1 LDRPFSAYRGTDTY
15 LFVCYAHKDAESVYA
30 DMGEINEHGIN
41 LWYDEG
47 ITAGS
52 SWRGEI
58 AAAIKGAQKLIFFIS
73 ESSLDSSHCLR
84 EVDYALNN
92 DIEIVPVYLDD
103 SSLPGEL
110 ELVLNRVHALFRHTD
125 SLYMQHLVSAVQ
137 ETTALATLSSIAKK
151 RKFSP
156 GLALLAVGLL
166 VVLAVFFMQRDGTKP
181 GGQILESGLQTAPTA
196 FDLYRE
202 GLKTVERWDK
212 DDNLEN
218 AIALFREAAELDP
231 GYALAYGRLADAL
244 RIRYKLTRDESLLE
258 EAAENAEKG
267 VRLNPGLAPVQ
278 VALARVHY
286 TRGNVD
292 LASAA
297 LSHALAIDPNNAE
310 ANEAKALVL
319 QFQGRPQDADA
330 LFQQA
335 VALNPNSLLIRDSY
349 ANFLYGQSRFED
361 ASDQW
366 QVLVRNAP
374 DHYAGLLNLGTALS
388 ESGETAEAIT
398 MYYRAIEVRPSAMA
412 YSNLGTAYSRAERYV
427 DAIDAYRK
435 ALEIDD
441 SDWLVWGNLAYV
453 LSYEHGMDE
462 EVIGIFEKA
471 ILLAEES
478 REGNLRDPWAHSD
491 LALYYAKTNKPELA
505 LQRVKAALSLSPQGG
520 EIHAAAAE
528 VYEMLGER
536 DKAVELALKAL
547 ELGFPRQNYQ
557 LSRELS
563 DLLTD
568 PRMQA
573 L

>member
-1 LDRPFSAYRGTDTY
+1 MVEL
-15 LFVCYAHKDAESVYA
+15 
-30 DMGEINEHGIN
+30 NEHGIN

-58 AAAIKGAQKLIFFIS
+58 ANAIKGAQKLIFFIS

-84 EVDYALNN
+84 EVDYALNH

-110 ELVLNRVHALFRHTD
+110 ELVLNRVHALFRLTD

-137 ETTALATLSSIAKK
+137 ETTALAALSSIAKK
-151 RKFSP
+151 RKFRP
-156 GLALLAVGLL
+156 GLALLAVGLS
-166 VVLAVFFMQRDGTKP
+166 VVLAVLFMQRDGIKP
-181 GGQILESGLQTAPTA
+181 GQQNYEPGAQASPTA
-196 FDLYRE
+196 FDRYRE
-202 GLKTVERWDK
+202 GLKIVERWDK

-258 EAAENAEKG
+258 EAAESAEKG
-267 VRLNPGLAPVQ
+267 VRLNPDLAPVQ

-297 LSHALAIDPNNAE
+297 LSRALAIDPNNAE
-310 ANEAKALVL
+310 ANEAMALVL
-319 QFQGRPQDADA
+319 QFQGRPEDADA
-330 LFQQA
+330 LFQKA
-335 VALNPNSLLIRDSY
+335 VALNPSSLLIRDSY

-366 QVLVRNAP
+366 QVLVRKAP

-388 ESGETAEAIT
+388 EMGETAEAIT
-398 MYYRAIEVRPSAMA
+398 MYQRAIEIRPSAMA
-412 YSNLGTAYSRAERYV
+412 YSNLGTAYSRAERYT

-435 ALEIDD
+435 ALETDD
-441 SDWLVWGNLAYV
+441 SDWLAWGNLAYV

-462 EVIGIFEKA
+462 EALETFEVA
-471 ILLAEES
+471 IQLAEES
-478 REGNLRDPWAHSD
+478 REANPRDPWAHSD
-491 LALYYAKTNKPELA
+491 LALYYAKTNKPKLA
-505 LQRVKAALSLSPQGG
+505 LQRVRAALSLSPEGG

-528 VYEMLGER
+528 TYEALGER
-536 DKAVELALKAL
+536 DKAVELAQKAVD
-547 ELGFPRQNYQ
+547 LGFPKQQFQRN
-557 LSRELS
+557 RELS
-563 DLLTD
+563 DLVTD